1 MAKLYD
7 GPIVDAHHHLW
18 NLAMGRHLW
27 LRPADDGVQALGD
40 LGPIRR
46 DYLVEDY
53 RRDAAGQ
60 KVAAT
65 VHVEALWDRGRDPV
79 EETRWLETLDKS
91 SGVASRY
98 VAYAGLS
105 EPDAARRIAAQA
117 AFGRVVGLR
126 EMLSWHPRDSA
137 KCFAPRPGIMNESGW
152 RDALRGL
159 RAHDLHL
166 ELMLYP
172 NQAEE
177 LAALASDFPDQQFI
191 VNHCASPVD
200 RDVEGMALWRRGLST
215 MAARTNIAIKISALA
230 AYDLHPTQESMREV
244 IRRCIDA
251 FGTDRAMFGSDF
263 PVGRLWLDFATTF
276 DGFRAA
282 VADLSDMEQRA
293 LFHDNARR
301 FYRLD
306 ESVRSSS

>member
-1 MAKLYD
+1 MPKLYD

-27 LRPADDGVQALGD
+27 LRPTDDGVQALGD

-46 DYLVEDY
+46 DYLVDDY
-53 RRDAAGQ
+53 RHDAAGQ
-60 KVAAT
+60 NVVAT
-65 VHVEALWDRGRDPV
+65 VHVEALWDRRRDPA

-91 SGVASRY
+91 AGVAARY
-98 VAYAGLS
+98 VAYAGLG
-105 EPDAARRIAAQA
+105 EPDAERRIAAQA
-117 AFGRVVGLR
+117 AFGRVAGLR
-126 EMLSWHPRDSA
+126 EMLSWHPRDPG
-137 KCFAPRPGIMNESGW
+137 KCFAPRPDIMAESGW
-152 RDALRGL
+152 RDGLRRL

-172 NQAEE
+172 NQAHE
-177 LAALASDFPDQQFI
+177 LAALARDFPNQRFI

-200 RDVEGMALWRRGLST
+200 RDADGMALWRHGLAT
-215 MAARTNIAIKISALA
+215 MAALPNIAIKISALA
-230 AYDLHPTQESMREV
+230 AYDPHPTPESMGDV

-263 PVGRLWLDFATTF
+263 PVGRLWLDFAATF

-282 VADLSDMEQRA
+282 VADLSAAEQRA

-306 ESVRSSS
+306 GTVRS